1 MKRERD
7 ERPLGS
13 VPAGIWIALAA
24 CGALQVAGVAL
35 RGAPAPAA
43 EDLPVAPRP
52 AVLRAVALGEQA
64 ALARMTMLYLQAF
77 DSSGANRTAYRNLD
91 YGRLL
96 GWLRAVLFVDP
107 RSEYAL
113 FSTARV
119 YAENADPAKSRA
131 ALEFLH
137 EAFLQDPDT
146 RWPWLA
152 HAALLAKHRLKDL
165 ALARRFAADIDRRTT
180 SEKVPDWARQMEV
193 FILEDMNE
201 LEAAKVLLGGM
212 LAAGRVRDPA
222 ERRFLELKLEDLER
236 RSKEQRPGAGLSGK
250 R

>member
-1 MKRERD
+1 MRPRD
-7 ERPLGS
+7 ERPLAH
-13 VPAGIWIALAA
+13 VPTRLWIALVVLGIA
-24 CGALQVAGVAL
+24 QVAGVAL
-35 RGAPAPAA
+35 RGATSPAA
-43 EDLPVAPRP
+43 EDLPAPP
-52 AVLRAVALGEQA
+52 SPQVLRAVALGETA
-64 ALARMTMLYLQAF
+64 AIARVTMLYLQAF
-77 DSSGANRTAYRNLD
+77 DLSGTNPLAYRDLD

-96 GWLRAVLFVDP
+96 GWLRAVLHTDP

-113 FSTARV
+113 FSAARV

-131 ALEFLH
+131 ALAFLH
-137 EAFLQDPDT
+137 EAFMQDPNA

-152 HAALLAKHRLKDL
+152 HAALIAKHRWKDL
-165 ALARRFAADIDRRTT
+165 PLARRYAADIERYAT
-180 SEKVPDWARQMEV
+180 SPQVPDWARQMQV

-222 ERRFLELKLEDLER
+222 ERRFLEIRLEELER
-236 RSKEQRPGAGLSGK
+236 RLAGQRGAGAAK